1 MRCVSK
7 ITVFLALTILV
18 TTGVGTARAQDDE
31 KELGWSDTAELT
43 VVSTSGNAE
52 GSTLGVKNELA
63 RAWETSDLLVAIGAL
78 RAEST
83 TLTRTAIGASPSS
96 FQVAENAVSAV
107 TAEAYYA
114 RGQYDHDIDARTY
127 WYAGTGWERNTFAG
141 VQNRYAVGGGL
152 GNTWV
157 DTDISTFKTGYGVT
171 YTMQDDVAE
180 TVDGNDGFGGLRLS
194 YDYRRQLT
202 SNTEFTSV
210 LVADENLNDTEDL
223 RTDLINAVAVSINSR
238 LALKVSWQ
246 LLFDNL
252 PSLVGIPLTSL
263 GGGPTPD
270 TVFIELDSVDNLVTF
285 ALVANF

>member
-1 MRCVSK
+1 MMRCVPK
-7 ITVFLALTILV
+7 MTVFLALTFLV
-18 TTGVGTARAQDDE
+18 TTGVGPARAQDNAQ
-31 KELGWSDTAELT
+31 ELGWSEVAELT

-52 GSTLGVKNELA
+52 SSTLGIKNELT
-63 RAWETSDLLVAIGAL
+63 RAWESADLLVAVGVL

-83 TLTRTAIGASPSS
+83 TVTRAAIGASPSS
-96 FQVAENAVSAV
+96 FQVTENAVSAV

-114 RGQYDHDIDARTY
+114 RGQYDRDINARTF

-141 VQNRYAVGGGL
+141 VRNRSSLGGGL

-157 DTDISTFKTGYGVT
+157 DTDVSTFKTGYGVT
-171 YTMQDDVAE
+171 YTMQDDVAG
-180 TVDGNDGFGGLRLS
+180 TDGNTTFGGLRLS

-202 SNTEFTSV
+202 ANTEFTSI
-210 LVADENLNDTEDL
+210 LVADENLNDTDDF
-223 RTDLINAVAVSINSR
+223 RTDLINAVAVSINSS

-263 GGGPTPD
+263 GGGPTAE
-270 TVFIELDSVDNLVTF
+270 TVFIELDSVDNFLTF
-285 ALVANF
+285 ALVASF